1 MIKKTEEKI
10 SKYGADSIKVLKGLE
25 AVRKRP
31 GMYIG
36 DTDDGTGLHHMVYE
50 VVDNSIDEALAG
62 YCKNIK
68 IEINKDG
75 TLSVF
80 DDGRGIPV
88 DIHKGEKKSAAEVI
102 MTQLHAGGKFDH
114 GSYKISGGLHGVGV
128 SVVNAL
134 SQKLKLTIYRD
145 KKEHYIEFKDGKALS
160 PLKVIGRAGAGV
172 DNIDVPTA
180 KKNNMIVMNTP
191 GGNSNATAEH
201 AFALIMSVLRKIPFA
216 NQTTHK
222 AQWEKKN
229 IKGTELSKKTLGI
242 VGFGN
247 VGVRLSYLVKG
258 FNMEILVSSKSLE
271 SRKKDYPHVKNVSFD
286 ELISKSDII
295 SFHCKAAADGKPM
308 ITKEHYKKI
317 KPTAYI
323 INAARG
329 NIVDEKDLNEAL
341 NENLIAGAA
350 VDVFSKEPAKEN
362 ILFNN
367 PKVILTP
374 HIAAST
380 TEASIVVAEMAAN
393 QISDFLLKGTKI
405 NTV

>member
-1 MIKKTEEKI
+1 MP
-10 SKYGADSIKVLKGLE
+10 KVLISDSMSNIAQKIFE
-25 AVRKRP
+25 KNNIQFDVK
-31 GMYIG
+31 
-36 DTDDGTGLHHMVYE
+36 TGLSEEEIIKIIPEYDGMV
-50 VVDNSIDEALAG
+50 VRSATKVT
-62 YCKNIK
+62 KNI
-68 IEINKDG
+68 I
-75 TLSVF
+75 
-80 DDGRGIPV
+80 
-88 DIHKGEKKSAAEVI
+88 SAA
-102 MTQLHAGGKFDH
+102 
-114 GSYKISGGLHGVGV
+114 
-128 SVVNAL
+128 
-134 SQKLKLTIYRD
+134 
-145 KKEHYIEFKDGKALS
+145 KK
-160 PLKVIGRAGAGV
+160 LKVIGRAGAGV

-222 AQWEKKN
+222 AQWEKK
-229 IKGTELSKKTLGI
+229 IIIGTELSKKTLGI

-247 VGVRLSYLVKG
+247 VGVRLSNYVKG
-258 FNMEILVSSKSLE
+258 FNMEILDSSKSLE
-271 SRKKDYPHVKNVSFD
+271 SRKKDYPHVKNVSYD
-286 ELISKSDII
+286 ELISNSDII
-295 SFHCKAAADGKPM
+295 SFHCKAGADGKPM

-341 NENLIAGAA
+341 NENLIAVAA

-380 TEASIVVAEMAAN
+380 SEASIVVAEMVAN
-393 QISDFLLKGTKI
+393 QISDFLLKGT
-405 NTV
+405 

>member
-1 MIKKTEEKI
+1 MSIIAQKIFEKNNI
-10 SKYGADSIKVLKGLE
+10 QFDVK
-25 AVRKRP
+25 
-31 GMYIG
+31 
-36 DTDDGTGLHHMVYE
+36 TGLSEEEIIKIISEYDGMV
-50 VVDNSIDEALAG
+50 VRSATKVT
-62 YCKNIK
+62 KNI
-68 IEINKDG
+68 I
-75 TLSVF
+75 
-80 DDGRGIPV
+80 
-88 DIHKGEKKSAAEVI
+88 SAA
-102 MTQLHAGGKFDH
+102 
-114 GSYKISGGLHGVGV
+114 
-128 SVVNAL
+128 
-134 SQKLKLTIYRD
+134 
-145 KKEHYIEFKDGKALS
+145 KK
-160 PLKVIGRAGAGV
+160 LKVIGRAGAGV
-172 DNIDVPTA
+172 DNIDVPAA
-180 KKNNMIVMNTP
+180 KKNNMIVMNTL

-295 SFHCKAAADGKPM
+295 SFHCKTAADGKPM

-380 TEASIVVAEMAAN
+380 TEASIVVAEMAAS

>member
-1 MIKKTEEKI
+1 MSNVAQKIFEKNKI
-10 SKYGADSIKVLKGLE
+10 SVDVK
-25 AVRKRP
+25 
-31 GMYIG
+31 
-36 DTDDGTGLHHMVYE
+36 TGLSEEEIIKIIPEYDGMV
-50 VVDNSIDEALAG
+50 VRSATKVT
-62 YCKNIK
+62 KNI
-68 IEINKDG
+68 I
-75 TLSVF
+75 L
-80 DDGRGIPV
+80 
-88 DIHKGEKKSAAEVI
+88 AA
-102 MTQLHAGGKFDH
+102 K
-114 GSYKISGGLHGVGV
+114 
-128 SVVNAL
+128 
-134 SQKLKLTIYRD
+134 KLK
-145 KKEHYIEFKDGKALS
+145 A
-160 PLKVIGRAGAGV
+160 IGRAGAGV
-172 DNIDVPTA
+172 DNIDVTTA

-295 SFHCKAAADGKPM
+295 SFHCKTAADGKPM

-380 TEASIVVAEMAAN
+380 TEASIVVAEMVAN

>member
-1 MIKKTEEKI
+1 MP
-10 SKYGADSIKVLKGLE
+10 KVLISDSMSNIAQKIFEKNNIQFDVKTGMSE
-25 AVRKRP
+25 EEIIKIIPEYEGMVVRSATKV
-31 GMYIG
+31 
-36 DTDDGTGLHHMVYE
+36 T
-50 VVDNSIDEALAG
+50 
-62 YCKNIK
+62 KNI
-68 IEINKDG
+68 I
-75 TLSVF
+75 
-80 DDGRGIPV
+80 
-88 DIHKGEKKSAAEVI
+88 SAA
-102 MTQLHAGGKFDH
+102 
-114 GSYKISGGLHGVGV
+114 
-128 SVVNAL
+128 
-134 SQKLKLTIYRD
+134 
-145 KKEHYIEFKDGKALS
+145 KK
-160 PLKVIGRAGAGV
+160 LKVIGRAGAGV

-201 AFALIMSVLRKIPFA
+201 AFALIMSVLRRIPFA

-247 VGVRLSYLVKG
+247 VGVRLSNLVKG
-258 FNMEILVSSKSLE
+258 FNMEILVNSKSLE

-317 KPTAYI
+317 KPTACI
-323 INAARG
+323 INTARG

-350 VDVFSKEPAKEN
+350 MDVFSKEPAKEN

-380 TEASIVVAEMAAN
+380 TEASTVVAEMAAN

>member
-1 MIKKTEEKI
+1 MP
-10 SKYGADSIKVLKGLE
+10 KVLISDSMSNIAQKIFE
-25 AVRKRP
+25 KNNIQFDVK
-31 GMYIG
+31 
-36 DTDDGTGLHHMVYE
+36 TGLSEEEIIKIIPEYDGMV
-50 VVDNSIDEALAG
+50 VRSATKVT
-62 YCKNIK
+62 KNI
-68 IEINKDG
+68 I
-75 TLSVF
+75 L
-80 DDGRGIPV
+80 
-88 DIHKGEKKSAAEVI
+88 AA
-102 MTQLHAGGKFDH
+102 K
-114 GSYKISGGLHGVGV
+114 
-128 SVVNAL
+128 
-134 SQKLKLTIYRD
+134 KLK
-145 KKEHYIEFKDGKALS
+145 A
-160 PLKVIGRAGAGV
+160 IGRAGAGV

-180 KKNNMIVMNTP
+180 KKNNMVVMNTP

-295 SFHCKAAADGKPM
+295 SFHCKAAVDGKPM

>member
-1 MIKKTEEKI
+1 MP
-10 SKYGADSIKVLKGLE
+10 KVLISDSMSNIAQKVFEKNNIQFDVKPGLSE
-25 AVRKRP
+25 EEIIKIIPEYDGMVVRSATKV
-31 GMYIG
+31 
-36 DTDDGTGLHHMVYE
+36 T
-50 VVDNSIDEALAG
+50 
-62 YCKNIK
+62 KNI
-68 IEINKDG
+68 I
-75 TLSVF
+75 L
-80 DDGRGIPV
+80 
-88 DIHKGEKKSAAEVI
+88 AA
-102 MTQLHAGGKFDH
+102 K
-114 GSYKISGGLHGVGV
+114 
-128 SVVNAL
+128 
-134 SQKLKLTIYRD
+134 R
-145 KKEHYIEFKDGKALS
+145 
-160 PLKVIGRAGAGV
+160 LKVIGRAGAGV

-201 AFALIMSVLRKIPFA
+201 AFALIMSALRKIPFA

-229 IKGTELSKKTLGI
+229 IKGTEMSKKTLGI

-271 SRKKDYPHVKNVSFD
+271 SRKKDYQHVKNVSFD

-295 SFHCKAAADGKPM
+295 SFHCKTAADGKPM

>member
-1 MIKKTEEKI
+1 MKSRLDKSQIERFSRQLVLKNIGAKGQKKILSSKILIVGVGGLGCPAAENLVRAGIGTIGLIDNDIVNLSNIHRQSLFNSKDIKKTK
-10 SKYGADSIKVLKGLE
+10 
-25 AVRKRP
+25 
-31 GMYIG
+31 
-36 DTDDGTGLHHMVYE
+36 
-50 VVDNSIDEALAG
+50 
-62 YCKNIK
+62 
-68 IEINKDG
+68 
-75 TLSVF
+75 
-80 DDGRGIPV
+80 
-88 DIHKGEKKSAAEVI
+88 
-102 MTQLHAGGKFDH
+102 
-114 GSYKISGGLHGVGV
+114 V
-128 SVVNAL
+128 SVAA
-134 SQKLKLTIYRD
+134 
-145 KKEHYIEFKDGKALS
+145 KK
-160 PLKVIGRAGAGV
+160 LKVIGRAGAGV

-247 VGVRLSYLVKG
+247 VGVRLSNLVKG